1 MEERKVL
8 QALVENLYLSIDEGN
23 GTKFEVYSYE
33 KLARAYAIAKQLY
46 EYDCV
51 DQDEVEDFVKAVMRR
66 VEK

>member
-1 MEERKVL
+1 MEEKKVL

>member
-1 MEERKVL
+1 MEEKKVL
-8 QALVENLYLSIDEGN
+8 QALVEILYFSIVESN

-51 DQDEVEDFVKAVMRR
+51 DQEEVEDFVKAVMRR

>member
-8 QALVENLYLSIDEGN
+8 QALVENLCLSIDEGN
-23 GTKFEVYSYE
+23 GTEFEVYSYE
-33 KLARAYAIAKQLY
+33 KLARAYSIAKQLY
-46 EYDCV
+46 EYDLV

>member
-1 MEERKVL
+1 MEEKKVL

-33 KLARAYAIAKQLY
+33 KLARAYSIAKQLY
-46 EYDCV
+46 EYDLV
-51 DQDEVEDFVKAVMRR
+51 DQDEVENFVKAVMQA

>member
-1 MEERKVL
+1 MEEKKVL
-8 QALVENLYLSIDEGN
+8 QDLVENLYLSMDEGN

-51 DQDEVEDFVKAVMRR
+51 DQEEVEAFVKSVLRV

>member
-1 MEERKVL
+1 MLFR
-8 QALVENLYLSIDEGN
+8 SN

-51 DQDEVEDFVKAVMRR
+51 DQEEVEDFVKAVMRR

>member
-8 QALVENLYLSIDEGN
+8 QDLIENLYLSMDESN
-23 GTKFEVYSYE
+23 GTKFEVY
-33 KLARAYAIAKQLY
+33 AYAIAKQLY

-51 DQDEVEDFVKAVMRR
+51 DQEEVEAFVKSVLRV